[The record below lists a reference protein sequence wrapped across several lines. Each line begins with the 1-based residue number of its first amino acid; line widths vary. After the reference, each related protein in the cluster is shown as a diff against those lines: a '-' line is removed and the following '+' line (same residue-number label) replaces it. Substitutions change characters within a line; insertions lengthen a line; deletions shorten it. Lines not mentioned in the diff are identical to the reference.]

1 MSTLK
6 ADITL
11 SPDLQ
16 NALEKNTQNNT
27 SLMDI
32 ATIIVASGAAL
43 FAILL
48 GVSQL
53 LRTILMHQKPPRQ
66 L

>member
-1 MSTLK
+1 MSTIK

-16 NALEKNTQNNT
+16 AALDKNAKSNT
-27 SLMDI
+27 SLMDV
-32 ATIIVASGAAL
+32 ATIIVASGASL

-53 LRTILMHQKPPRQ
+53 LRTILMHQKPPR
-66 L
+66 